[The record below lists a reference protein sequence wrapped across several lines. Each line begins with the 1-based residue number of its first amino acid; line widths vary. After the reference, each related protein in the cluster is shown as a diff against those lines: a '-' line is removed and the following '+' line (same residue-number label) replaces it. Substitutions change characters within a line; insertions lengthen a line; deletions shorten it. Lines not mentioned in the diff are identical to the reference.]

1 MSQDAKVCGAGSSS
15 QDSPESHLKSWSW
28 HEKWV
33 TQNHNIFHL
42 LRVVLSQVFILFFLT
57 LSGDLI
63 CTYLNEFP
71 LKCCLCSSPDFKSV
85 WWERVGADN
94 YDLNTSQV
102 NEVISLWHLLL
113 KHPTGAQCSQVLPTS
128 ARACKGKAQKPS
140 AEAQHRSSETILL
153 LDLPGWVRTGDKAS
167 NSSSLTGREG
177 WGPEVLSSAG
187 PWAMSSVHPKCLL
200 GGGCFPKFSRL
211 FSAFVGIET
220 SLPINLQQNIQIQ
233 KYSTNKWFFL
243 SFFENEESK
252 MWTWVVLIL
261 EYFRFS
267 ADCCQAV

>member
-71 LKCCLCSSPDFKSV
+71 LKCCLCSSPDFKSA
-85 WWERVGADN
+85 WGERVGADN

-113 KHPTGAQCSQVLPTS
+113 KHPTGAQCSQVLPIS

-140 AEAQHRSSETILL
+140 TEAQHRSS
-153 LDLPGWVRTGDKAS
+153 
-167 NSSSLTGREG
+167 
-177 WGPEVLSSAG
+177 AG
-187 PWAMSSVHPKCLL
+187 HWAMSSVHPKCLL
-200 GGGCFPKFSRL
+200 GGGCFPKFSCL

-220 SLPINLQQNIQIQ
+220 SLPINLQQNIHIQ

-243 SFFENEESK
+243 PFFENGESK
-252 MWTWVVLIL
+252 VWTWVVLIL

-267 ADCCQAV
+267 AGCCQAV